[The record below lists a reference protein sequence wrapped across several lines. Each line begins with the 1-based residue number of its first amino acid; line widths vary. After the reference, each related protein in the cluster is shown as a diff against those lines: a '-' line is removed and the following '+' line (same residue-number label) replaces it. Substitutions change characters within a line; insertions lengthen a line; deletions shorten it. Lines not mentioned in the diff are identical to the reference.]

1 MELENTDFDAHLQE
15 LSHRLSVNA
24 SHAQPILRDPSVPYG
39 IDGHT
44 FLRPAPTLEPTSHLY
59 VKGTAE
65 AINHSHPAQLR
76 LQSQVRGVD
85 AVSFEG
91 TSRIARHRLVFPVQ
105 DTLETIDR
113 SLTGT
118 TNSVLSSEI
127 DLPFKSVARTLCER
141 ALLGTSTLVQV
152 VHVPKF
158 NKSMNRIYETPAEDY
173 GATENVFLPLLH
185 ADFAFGIVLSEEAE
199 LGDTGYTPSIDDGS
213 VLSLLIVD
221 FPC

>member
-1 MELENTDFDAHLQE
+1 M
-15 LSHRLSVNA
+15 
-24 SHAQPILRDPSVPYG
+24 PYG

-65 AINHSHPAQLR
+65 AINRSHPVQLR
-76 LQSQVRGVD
+76 LQSQIRGVD

-91 TSRIARHRLVFPVQ
+91 TSRFARHRLAFPVQ
-105 DTLETIDR
+105 DTLETVDQ

-118 TNSVLSSEI
+118 TNSVLSSDI
-127 DLPFKSVARTLCER
+127 DLPPKSVARTLCER

-152 VHVPKF
+152 VHVPSF
-158 NKSMNRIYETPAEDY
+158 NNSMDRIYETPPEDY

-185 ADFAFGIVLSEEAE
+185 AVLAFGIVLSEEAE
-199 LGDTGYTPSIDDGS
+199 LGDTGYTPSIEEGS
-213 VLSLLIVD
+213 VLGLLIVD